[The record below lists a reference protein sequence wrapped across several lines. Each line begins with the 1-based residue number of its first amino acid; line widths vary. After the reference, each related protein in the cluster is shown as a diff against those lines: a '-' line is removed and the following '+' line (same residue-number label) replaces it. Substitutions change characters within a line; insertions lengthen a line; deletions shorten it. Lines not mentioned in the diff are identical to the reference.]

1 MPHAAAS
8 GALNAPPHG
17 VVLGAPLPAHLYRRA
32 GEPSS
37 EGRVCHSKPR
47 EGPYVILGSV
57 YIEREGP
64 IVRARSLIRII
75 DMLDFVLL
83 SCGPNGIFLSIF
95 ESHSAFI

>member
-1 MPHAAAS
+1 M
-8 GALNAPPHG
+8 
-17 VVLGAPLPAHLYRRA
+17 
-32 GEPSS
+32 
-37 EGRVCHSKPR
+37 
-47 EGPYVILGSV
+47 ILGSV